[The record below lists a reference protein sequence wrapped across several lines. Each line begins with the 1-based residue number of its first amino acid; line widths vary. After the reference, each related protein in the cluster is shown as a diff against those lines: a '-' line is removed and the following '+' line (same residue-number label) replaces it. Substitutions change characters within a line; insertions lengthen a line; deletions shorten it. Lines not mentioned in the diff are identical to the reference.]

1 MRRFRFGN
9 RRIFAGSF
17 LSRFRR
23 DLLGRFRFEHRRIF
37 AGRFRPYTFDL
48 GICK

>member
-1 MRRFRFGN
+1 
-9 RRIFAGSF
+9 
-17 LSRFRR
+17 
-23 DLLGRFRFEHRRIF
+23 LGRFRFEHRRIF